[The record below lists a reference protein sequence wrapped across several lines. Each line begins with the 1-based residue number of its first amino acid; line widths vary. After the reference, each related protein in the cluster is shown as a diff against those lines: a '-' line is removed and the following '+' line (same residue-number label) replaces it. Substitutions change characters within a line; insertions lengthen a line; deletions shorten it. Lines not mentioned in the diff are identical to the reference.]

1 MQENSY
7 EPYTE
12 GANCNTTNEIER
24 SKVNSKMSYGRM
36 MITKP
41 GLQKIEKTHGL
52 QTRKLKKE
60 NSDLLLSSKDNDMET
75 TLHQQVLHSPILKV
89 SQIKN
94 KKKPPIRERR
104 LSQPEIDNSKL
115 SPFN

>member
-1 MQENSY
+1 
-7 EPYTE
+7 
-12 GANCNTTNEIER
+12 
-24 SKVNSKMSYGRM
+24 M

-115 SPFN
+115 SPFNLDIANVHQLGLQSPLNASKLFAKGKQALVFEK